1 MSRSTSSSPT
11 SVSFAPREPPRG
23 DRRQRWCYRF
33 NVVSNVAQ
41 RKLDKLPAS
50 PGVYVFHGADG
61 KVLYVGKARSLRNR
75 VRSYFQ
81 PGSSDLRAFVSR
93 LERELTDIETFVT
106 HNDKEAALLENQLIK
121 SHQPKY
127 NVKLRDDKEFL
138 SLRLDTGK
146 PWPRLEVVR
155 RPKPD
160 GAQYFGP
167 YHSATAARQTL
178 RLVNRYFQLR
188 TCTDTELRLR
198 SRPCLQYQIKRC
210 PAPCVL
216 EVDEEE
222 YRAQVVNVARFLD
235 GRHDELVR
243 DLDERMERASRD
255 LAYERAAIYR
265 DQIRAVERARE
276 EQRVAGVQ
284 KSDQDAIGFHRQ
296 GDQVEVAVLSMRGG
310 RLFGVRTLPMRRVA
324 VPNDEMLGAF
334 LRQHYAERPTL
345 PDEILVPE
353 SIEMSEAL
361 EELLSEDRKR
371 RVHIVHPKRGAK
383 AKLLDLARE
392 NAEHAFNE
400 KERAREDVEARL
412 ESLQKQLR
420 LSILPR
426 RIECVDISHTGG
438 EETVAVFVALQDG
451 VPAKERYRSFRVKRV
466 SGGDDYAAMY
476 EVLVRRLRRGRNEE
490 EGWGL
495 PDLLVVDGGK
505 GQLGMAVRALEDIG
519 IADLEIAS
527 VAKPR
532 VNAAGEEEGDRV
544 FRPGQKNPV
553 PVRGNSALSL
563 LLLARDET
571 HRASNALRTQLGRR
585 RRLRSELDD
594 VPGVG
599 PKTRA
604 KLLRTLGSL
613 RQVLAAT
620 EEQLVE
626 AGASRR
632 QAQAIKST
640 LGPAPVAFDTETAEE
655 TAIEN
660 AFQAD

>member
-1 MSRSTSSSPT
+1 M
-11 SVSFAPREPPRG
+11 VA
-23 DRRQRWCYRF
+23 DA
-33 NVVSNVAQ
+33 AQ

-61 KVLYVGKARSLRNR
+61 KVLYVGKARSLRSR

-93 LERELTDIETFVT
+93 LERELVDIETFVT
-106 HNDKEAALLENQLIK
+106 HTDKEAALLENQLIK

-127 NVKLRDDKEFL
+127 NIKLRDDKEFL
-138 SLRLDTGK
+138 SLRLDAKK

-188 TCTDTELRLR
+188 TCTDTEFRLR

-210 PAPCVL
+210 PGPCVL
-216 EVDEEE
+216 EVDESD
-222 YRAQVVNVARFLD
+222 YGSQVANVARFLD

-243 DLDERMERASRD
+243 DLDARMKGASGE
-255 LAYERAAIYR
+255 LEYERAAVYR
-265 DQIRAVERARE
+265 DQLRAVEQAQE

-284 KSDQDAIGFHRQ
+284 KSDQDVIGFHRQ
-296 GDQVEVAVLSMRGG
+296 GDQVEVAALSMRGG
-310 RLFGVRTLPMRRVA
+310 RLFGVRTFALRRVA

-334 LRQHYAERPTL
+334 LRQHYAERPSM
-345 PDEILVPE
+345 PDEILVPVP
-353 SIEMSEAL
+353 IEMSEAL
-361 EELLSEDRKR
+361 EELWSEHRKR
-371 RVHIVHPKRGAK
+371 RVHIVEPKRGAK

-392 NAEHAFNE
+392 NAEHAYQE

-412 ESLQKQLR
+412 EALQKQLR
-420 LSILPR
+420 LGALPR
-426 RIECVDISHTGG
+426 RIECIDISHSGG

-451 VPAKERYRSFRVKRV
+451 APAKERYRSFRVKGV
-466 SGGDDYAAMY
+466 GGGDDYGAMY
-476 EVLVRRLRRGRNEE
+476 EVLMRRLRRGKNEE
-490 EGWGL
+490 EGWDL

-505 GQLGMAVRALEDIG
+505 GQLGVAVRAVEDIG
-519 IADLEIAS
+519 VTDLEIAS

-532 VNAAGEEEGDRV
+532 ITATGEEEGDRV
-544 FRPGQKNPV
+544 FRPGQKNAI
-553 PVRGNSALSL
+553 PVRSSSALSL

-571 HRASNALRTQLGRR
+571 HRASNALRKKVGRK
-585 RRLRSELDD
+585 RRLQSELDG

-599 PKTRA
+599 PKTRS
-604 KLLRTLGSL
+604 KLLRGLGSMSG
-613 RQVLAAT
+613 VLAAT
-620 EEQLVE
+620 EAQLIE
-626 AGASRR
+626 AGATKR
-632 QAQAIKST
+632 QAQAIKET
-640 LGPAPVAFDTETAEE
+640 LGGAGAVTPDTETAEDA
-655 TAIEN
+655 AIEN
-660 AFQAD
+660 AFQPD

>member
-1 MSRSTSSSPT
+1 
-11 SVSFAPREPPRG
+11 VIA
-23 DRRQRWCYRF
+23 DA
-33 NVVSNVAQ
+33 AQ

-50 PGVYVFHGADG
+50 PGVYVFHGEDG

-81 PGSSDLRAFVSR
+81 PGSSDVRAFVNR
-93 LERELTDIETFVT
+93 LERELIDIETFVT
-106 HNDKEAALLENQLIK
+106 HTDKEAALLENQLIK

-138 SLRLDTGK
+138 SLRLDAKK

-160 GAQYFGP
+160 GSQYFGP

-188 TCTDTELRLR
+188 TCTDIEFRLR

-210 PAPCVL
+210 PGPCVL
-216 EVDEEE
+216 EVDQQE

-235 GRHDELVR
+235 GRHGELVR
-243 DLDERMERASRD
+243 DIDGRMKGASGE
-255 LAYERAAIYR
+255 LEYERAAVYR
-265 DQIRAVERARE
+265 DQLRAVERAQE

-284 KSDQDAIGFHRQ
+284 KSDQDVIGFHRQ
-296 GDQVEVAVLSMRGG
+296 GDQVEIAVLSMRGG
-310 RLFGVRTLPMRRVA
+310 RLFSLRTLPLRKVA

-334 LRQHYAERPTL
+334 LRQHYAERTSL
-345 PDEILVPE
+345 PDDILVPV

-361 EELLSEDRKR
+361 EELLSENRKR
-371 RVHIVHPKRGAK
+371 RVRIVEPKRGAK

-392 NAEHAFNE
+392 NAEHAFAE

-412 ESLQKQLR
+412 GELQKLLR
-420 LSILPR
+420 LPVLPR

-438 EETVAVFVALQDG
+438 EETVGVFVALQDG

-476 EVLVRRLRRGRNEE
+476 EVLMRRLRRAKNDEK
-490 EGWGL
+490 GWEL

-505 GQLGMAVRALEDIG
+505 GQLGVAVRAREDVGVPGLEV
-519 IADLEIAS
+519 AS

-532 VNAAGEEEGDRV
+532 VTAAGQEEGDRV
-544 FRPGQKNPV
+544 FLPGQKNPI
-553 PVRGNSALSL
+553 PVRANSALSL

-571 HRASNALRTQLGRR
+571 HRASNTLRQKIGRK
-585 RRLRSELDD
+585 RRLRSELDG

-599 PKTRA
+599 PKTRG
-604 KLLRTLGSL
+604 KLLRNLGSL
-613 RQVLAAT
+613 REVLAAT
-620 EEQLVE
+620 EAQLIE
-626 AGASRR
+626 AGATKR
-632 QAQAIKST
+632 QAEAIRRT
-640 LGPAPVAFDTETAEE
+640 LGSHAPDAESAEDTAV
-655 TAIEN
+655 EN
-660 AFQAD
+660 AFQPD

>member
-1 MSRSTSSSPT
+1 
-11 SVSFAPREPPRG
+11 
-23 DRRQRWCYRF
+23 
-33 NVVSNVAQ
+33 VVADAAQ

-50 PGVYVFHGADG
+50 PGVYVFHGADEQ
-61 KVLYVGKARSLRNR
+61 VLYVGKARSLRNR

-106 HNDKEAALLENQLIK
+106 HTDKEAALLENQLIK

-127 NVKLRDDKEFL
+127 NVKLRDDKEYL
-138 SLRLDTGK
+138 SLRLDAKK

-188 TCTDTELRLR
+188 TCTDTEFRLR

-210 PAPCVL
+210 PGPCVL
-216 EVDEEE
+216 AIDEKE
-222 YRAQVVNVARFLD
+222 YRAQVANVARFLD
-235 GRHDELVR
+235 GRHGELVR
-243 DLDERMERASRD
+243 DIDGRMKGASGE
-255 LAYERAAIYR
+255 LEYERAAVYR
-265 DQIRAVERARE
+265 DQLRAVERAQE

-284 KSDQDAIGFHRQ
+284 KSDQDVIGFHRQ
-296 GDQVEVAVLSMRGG
+296 GDQVEIAVLSMRGG
-310 RLFGVRTLPMRRVA
+310 RLFSVRTLPLRRVA
-324 VPNDEMLGAF
+324 IPSDEMLGAF
-334 LRQHYAERPTL
+334 LWQHYAERTSL
-345 PDEILVPE
+345 PDEVLVPVT
-353 SIEMSEAL
+353 IEMSEAL
-361 EELLSEDRKR
+361 EELLSENRKR
-371 RVHIVHPKRGAK
+371 RVQIVEPKRGAK

-392 NAEHAFNE
+392 NAEHAFQE

-412 ESLQKQLR
+412 EELQRQLR
-420 LSILPR
+420 LSLVPR

-438 EETVAVFVALQDG
+438 EETVAVFVALQNG
-451 VPAKERYRSFRVKRV
+451 VPAKERYRSFRVKQV

-476 EVLVRRLRRGRNEE
+476 EVLMRRLRRGKNKE
-490 EGWGL
+490 EGWEL

-505 GQLGMAVRALEDIG
+505 GQLGVAVRACEDIG
-519 IADLEIAS
+519 VPDLEIAS

-532 VNAAGEEEGDRV
+532 VTVAGEEEGDRV
-544 FRPGQKNPV
+544 FRPGRKNAV

-571 HRASNALRTQLGRR
+571 HRASNSLRKKVGRK
-585 RRLRSELDD
+585 RRLRSELDG

-599 PKTRA
+599 PKTRG
-604 KLLRTLGSL
+604 KLLRNLGSL
-613 RQVLAAT
+613 REVLAAT
-620 EEQLVE
+620 EEQLIE
-626 AGASRR
+626 AGATRR
-632 QAQAIKST
+632 QAAAIKES
-640 LGPAPVAFDTETAEE
+640 LGSDAQRTPDAESAE
-655 TAIEN
+655 DTAIEN
-660 AFQAD
+660 AFQTD

>member
-1 MSRSTSSSPT
+1 M
-11 SVSFAPREPPRG
+11 VA
-23 DRRQRWCYRF
+23 DA
-33 NVVSNVAQ
+33 AQ

-50 PGVYVFHGADG
+50 PGVYVFHGVDG
-61 KVLYVGKARSLRNR
+61 KVLYVGKARSLRSR

-81 PGSSDLRAFVSR
+81 PGSSDVRAFVSR
-93 LERELTDIETFVT
+93 LERELADVETFVT
-106 HNDKEAALLENQLIK
+106 HTDKEAALLENQLIK

-127 NVKLRDDKEFL
+127 NVKLRDDKEYL
-138 SLRLDTGK
+138 SLRLDAKK

-210 PAPCVL
+210 PGPCVL
-216 EVDEEE
+216 EVDEQE
-222 YRAQVVNVARFLD
+222 YRAQVINVARFLD
-235 GRHDELVR
+235 RQHDELVR
-243 DLDERMERASRD
+243 DLDGRMKNASGE
-255 LAYERAAIYR
+255 LEYERAAVYR
-265 DQIRAVERARE
+265 DQLRAVERARE
-276 EQRVAGVQ
+276 EQRVAGVH
-284 KSDQDAIGFHRQ
+284 KSDQDVIGFHRQ
-296 GDQVEVAVLSMRGG
+296 GDQVEVAVLSMHGG
-310 RLFGVRTLPMRRVA
+310 RLFGVRTLPLRRVA

-334 LRQHYAERPTL
+334 LRQHYAERLSL
-345 PDEILVPE
+345 PDEILVPVT
-353 SIEMSEAL
+353 IEMSEAL
-361 EELLSEDRKR
+361 EELLSQNRKR
-371 RVHIVHPKRGAK
+371 RVQITHPKRGAK
-383 AKLLDLARE
+383 AKLLDLAQE
-392 NAEHAFNE
+392 NAEHAFDE

-412 ESLQKQLR
+412 KELQRQLR
-420 LSILPR
+420 LSVLPR

-451 VPAKERYRSFRVKRV
+451 VPAKERYRSFRVKEV

-476 EVLVRRLRRGRNEE
+476 EVLVRRLRRGKSEE
-490 EGWGL
+490 EGWEL

-505 GQLGMAVRALEDIG
+505 GQLGVAVRAAEDVG
-519 IADLEIAS
+519 APDLELAS

-532 VNAAGEEEGDRV
+532 VTATGEEEGDRV
-544 FRPGQKNPV
+544 FLPGQKNAM

-571 HRASNALRTQLGRR
+571 HRASNTLRKKVGRK
-585 RRLRSELDD
+585 RRLRSELDG

-599 PKTRA
+599 PKTRG
-604 KLLRTLGSL
+604 KLLRNLGSL
-613 RQVLAAT
+613 REVLAAT
-620 EEQLVE
+620 EEELIE
-626 AGASRR
+626 AGATRR
-632 QAQAIKST
+632 QAQAIKET
-640 LGPAPVAFDTETAEE
+640 LGDHAEVAPETQTAEE

-660 AFQAD
+660 AFQPD